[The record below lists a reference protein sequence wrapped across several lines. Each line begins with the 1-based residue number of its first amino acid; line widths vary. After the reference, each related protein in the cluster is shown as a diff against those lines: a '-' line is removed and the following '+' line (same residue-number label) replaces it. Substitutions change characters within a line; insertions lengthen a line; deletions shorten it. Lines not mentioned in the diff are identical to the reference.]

1 MNMTFNW
8 TSQVMTFSLNDFLSC
23 VPVLSHSS
31 LKSLLGKAVRNDD
44 GVFVSSA
51 GESFSTA
58 EAAVLSVLSVLLQ
71 NLSVTELLLVFFALG
86 CLWSLRK
93 A

>member
-1 MNMTFNW
+1 MNMAFNW

-44 GVFVSSA
+44 GVFGSPA
-51 GESFSTA
+51 GGYFSTA
-58 EAAVLSVLSVLLQ
+58 EAQFQSQNCYLFSLQ
-71 NLSVTELLLVFFALG
+71 LVVHRALG
-86 CLWSLRK
+86 RLSDL
-93 A
+93 

>member
-1 MNMTFNW
+1 M
-8 TSQVMTFSLNDFLSC
+8 MTFSLNDFLSC

-58 EAAVLSVLSVLLQ
+58 EAAVLSVLSVLSVLLQ

>member
-1 MNMTFNW
+1 MDMTFNW

-44 GVFVSSA
+44 DVFGSSA
-51 GESFSTA
+51 GESFRTA
-58 EAAVLSVLSVLLQ
+58 EAQFQSQNGYLFCLQ
-71 NLSVTELLLVFFALG
+71 LVVRGALG
-86 CLWSLRK
+86 RLSDL
-93 A
+93 